1 MSSKVDFDFR
11 LIAEL
16 VNIMRTEQQD
26 AWIDGDVSDVKVNQ
40 QPSLSLLPSWFVL
53 DVCVDNSFFHT
64 KLTTSQ
70 N

>member
-1 MSSKVDFDFR
+1 MSSKIDFDFH

-26 AWIDGDVSDVKVNQ
+26 VWIDGDASDVNVNQ
-40 QPSLSLLPSWFVL
+40 QPSFSVLSSWFVL
-53 DVCVDNSFFHT
+53 DMCVVNSFFHT

>member
-40 QPSLSLLPSWFVL
+40 QPSLSLLPS
-53 DVCVDNSFFHT
+53 
-64 KLTTSQ
+64 
-70 N
+70 

>member
-1 MSSKVDFDFR
+1 MSSKIDFDFR

-26 AWIDGDVSDVKVNQ
+26 AWIDGDASDVKVNQ
-40 QPSLSLLPSWFVL
+40 QPSFSLVPSFVL
-53 DVCVDNSFFHT
+53 DMCVDNSFFHT

>member
-1 MSSKVDFDFR
+1 MSSKIDFDFR

-26 AWIDGDVSDVKVNQ
+26 DWIDGDASDVNVNQ
-40 QPSLSLLPSWFVL
+40 QPSFSLVPLWFVL
-53 DVCVDNSFFHT
+53 DMCVDNSFFHK
-64 KLTTSQ
+64 KLTRSQ